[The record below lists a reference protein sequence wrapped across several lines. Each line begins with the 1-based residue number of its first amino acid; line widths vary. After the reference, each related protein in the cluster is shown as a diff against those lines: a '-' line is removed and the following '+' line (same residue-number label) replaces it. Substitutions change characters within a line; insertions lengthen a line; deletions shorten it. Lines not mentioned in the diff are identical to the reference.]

1 MRTVE
6 KPVIIVA
13 VDNSQSIVASKDSAL
28 RKKSI
33 QDMMQ
38 QLNGPLQSGYELH
51 TFTFGDK
58 VKEGEP
64 DFSDRVTDFSELYNE
79 LNVQFLNRN
88 VGAIIIASDGIYNQG
103 NSPVEGPVRIKA
115 PLYTIA
121 LGDTT
126 VYRDLVLSGVDHNKT
141 AFLGNSFPLEI
152 RIDAR
157 QSSGS
162 SSELTIEEEGVVITK
177 RTVSISGNRYHTTIP
192 VFIDAKTKGLK
203 HYRVSLSAING
214 EATVS
219 NNSRDIYIDV
229 VESKQKVLIVAAA
242 PHPDLAAFKSAIE
255 SSQNYEVTLKYAY
268 DFNGNA
274 TGMNMILLHGLPNTS
289 LGPFNNW
296 LKKWQQD
303 NMSLWYVVTAS
314 TDINAFNASNTGIR
328 IQSANGS
335 LNETQAVM
343 SDVFSLFSVSGELQ
357 QEFNAWPPLSVP
369 FGEYRL
375 ESNGYNFLTQRIG
388 TVITTQPLFSFI
400 ATNSNKTAV
409 LCGEGIWKW
418 RLAEYEQKGSSNLFR
433 EWITRTVQYMAAS
446 GNRSPFRLQYKNS
459 YAENEP
465 ISFNA
470 ELYDASG
477 QLINTPEVKMTITS
491 SEGKQF
497 GFAFSRTDKAYTL
510 NAGLLPSGRYR
521 FKAETKLGDKIYSEG
536 GEFSIN
542 RLQLETVNTIADHQ
556 LLYAMSSRNGGA
568 MFYPGQE
575 KQLLDAISKREDIA
589 SVSYQQKKLS
599 DLVEKPWV
607 FILIILLLSAEWF
620 LRKRN
625 GVY

>member
-1 MRTVE
+1 MERL
-6 KPVIIVA
+6 
-13 VDNSQSIVASKDSAL
+13 SQTPS
-28 RKKSI
+28 
-33 QDMMQ
+33 
-38 QLNGPLQSGYELH
+38 
-51 TFTFGDK
+51 
-58 VKEGEP
+58 
-64 DFSDRVTDFSELYNE
+64 
-79 LNVQFLNRN
+79 
-88 VGAIIIASDGIYNQG
+88 
-103 NSPVEGPVRIKA
+103 
-115 PLYTIA
+115 
-121 LGDTT
+121 
-126 VYRDLVLSGVDHNKT
+126 
-141 AFLGNSFPLEI
+141 
-152 RIDAR
+152 
-157 QSSGS
+157 
-162 SSELTIEEEGVVITK
+162 
-177 RTVSISGNRYHTTIP
+177 TIP

-203 HYRVSLSAING
+203 HYRVSLSGISG

-219 NNSRDIYIDV
+219 NNSRDIYIEV

-274 TGMNMILLHGLPNTS
+274 TGMNLILLHGLPNTT
-289 LGPFNNW
+289 LGQFNTW

-314 TDINAFNASNTGIR
+314 TDINAFNACNTGIR

-357 QEFNAWPPLSVP
+357 QEFNSWPPLSVP

-400 ATNSNKTAV
+400 ATNSTKTAV

-418 RLAEYEQKGSSNLFR
+418 RLAEYEQKGNNNLFR

-446 GNRSPFRLQYKNS
+446 GNRSPFRMQYKNS
-459 YAENEP
+459 YAENEQ

-477 QLINTPEVKMTITS
+477 QLVNTPDVKMTIIS

-497 GFAFSRTDKAYTL
+497 GFSFSRTDKAYTL
-510 NAGLLPSGRYR
+510 NAGLLPAGRYR

-542 RLQLETVNTIADHQ
+542 VLQLETVNTIADHQ

-589 SVSYQQKKLS
+589 AVSYQQKKLS
-599 DLVEKPWV
+599 DLVEQPWV